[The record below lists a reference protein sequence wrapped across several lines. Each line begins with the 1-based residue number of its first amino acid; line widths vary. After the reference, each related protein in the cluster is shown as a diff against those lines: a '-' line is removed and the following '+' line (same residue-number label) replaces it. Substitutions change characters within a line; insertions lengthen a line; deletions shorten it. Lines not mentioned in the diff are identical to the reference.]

1 MSRNEEILRFA
12 VANTTLE
19 GMPVSQEERDIIMDC
34 LEGRRTFED
43 AIRDIFADVNSQKVA
58 T

>member
-1 MSRNEEILRFA
+1 MSKNEEILRFA

-19 GMPVSQEERDIIMDC
+19 GMRVSQEERDTIMDC

-43 AIRDIFADVNSQKVA
+43 AIREVFADLNLQNASA
-58 T
+58 

>member
-1 MSRNEEILRFA
+1 MSRNEEILKFA

-19 GMPVSQEERDIIMDC
+19 GMSVSQEERDVIMDC

-43 AIRDIFADVNSQKVA
+43 AIREIFADISPRKV
-58 T
+58 TG